1 MSSLARRVPHTAH
14 MWKRNSATA
23 LENDMTEIEERIES
37 ERERARLLQRELECE
52 CPDVACTV
60 DHDN

>member
-1 MSSLARRVPHTAH
+1 

-52 CPDVACTV
+52 CPDAACPV